1 MKKLGFA
8 FLLCAAGM
16 FAGEWT
22 GVISDSHCG
31 AKHNTA
37 SAAATKC
44 VESCIKGG
52 GEAVFVSGDK
62 VLKLDAASQDK
73 VKGHYGHKVTI
84 TGDLD
89 GDTVKID
96 SLKMVAAS

>member
-1 MKKLGFA
+1 MKKLEFA

-31 AKHNTA
+31 AKHNIA
-37 SAAATKC
+37 SEDAAKC
-44 VESCIKGG
+44 VEKCIKGG
-52 GEAVFVSGDK
+52 GEAVFVSEDK
-62 VLKLDAASQDK
+62 VLKLDAASQEK
-73 VKGHYGHKVTI
+73 VKAHYGHKVTI

-89 GDTVKID
+89 GDTIKVD
-96 SLKMVAAS
+96 TVKMVAAS

>member
-52 GEAVFVSGDK
+52 SEAVFVTGDK
-62 VLKLDAASQDK
+62 VLKLDAASQD
-73 VKGHYGHKVTI
+73 YGHKVTI

-96 SLKMVAAS
+96 TVKMVAAS